1 MASFD
6 NMFKEI
12 SPLGKKLIICMEYIK
27 ITTFLSTPKKYYID
41 FEVNLC

>member
-6 NMFKEI
+6 NMCIEI

-27 ITTFLSTPKKYYID
+27 IQHFCQP
-41 FEVNLC
+41 